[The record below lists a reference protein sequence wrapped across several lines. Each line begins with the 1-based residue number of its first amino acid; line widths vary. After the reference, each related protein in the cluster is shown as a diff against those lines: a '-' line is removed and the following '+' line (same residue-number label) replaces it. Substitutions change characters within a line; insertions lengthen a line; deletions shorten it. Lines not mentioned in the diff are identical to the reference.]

1 MNLTIDLN
9 QMVSEIFEEE
19 QGLQV
24 SVAEKILAH
33 IDKHL
38 MESGNDKVKIGNLLF
53 LQSTIKKEIAKS
65 LKRIS

>member
-9 QMVSEIFEEE
+9 QMVSEIYEEE
-19 QGLQV
+19 RGLQV

-38 MESGNDKVKIGNLLF
+38 LESGNDKTKIGNLLV
-53 LQSTIKKEIAKS
+53 LQSTIKKEIEKA
-65 LKRIS
+65 